1 MLSLVS
7 EASARPFIS
16 LPEGNGDSLHPPSLT
31 VSELIYLRVS
41 MAGIEMSL
49 DIASFVARVD
59 ANRSIKDELMGR
71 LKEIHPR
78 KRISVTDLVNPR
90 RAFMQRV
97 HPDIQPPLERKEAM
111 MAGKGFH
118 DLFGHAVSSEE
129 FLEQFVEWSGVV
141 GVIDVY
147 RDIPTELKTTSDIDE
162 GGDLRE
168 SRASY
173 VEQLAMYCAMVDQRK
188 GRLILYGRG
197 SADSEATLAVYDAI
211 FDDLAAVKTEMG
223 KRRDALVTALMT
235 RSPDGLP
242 RCPWLGRGC
251 EFESMCGC
259 AGAEEFVPSIA
270 KNTSPLE
277 PNPDEAKRLLSML
290 ESSRPA
296 RRTGLNS
303 LVFPRRA
310 YYDSQRGEEESDAER
325 LGSLDRIGHARALA
339 EAIDFGRGVDS
350 TRRPLSMGELQDR
363 VTYFKGVP
371 TLLRSTK
378 FNDVV
383 SRDNLTR
390 MFPHYFMRLAF
401 ECALLGSA
409 RGRLILHYE
418 KLKEESKLMVYDV
431 TFKDLEGLQKEAEN
445 RLLTIREVNEGRRSP
460 SELPPCP
467 DWFRKYCRYQP
478 SCGC

>member
-1 MLSLVS
+1 M
-7 EASARPFIS
+7 
-16 LPEGNGDSLHPPSLT
+16 G
-31 VSELIYLRVS
+31 
-41 MAGIEMSL
+41 L

-59 ANRSIKDELMGR
+59 ANRSLKDELIGR
-71 LKEIHPR
+71 LKETHPR
-78 KRISVTDLVNPR
+78 QRISVTDLVNPR

-97 HPDIQPPLERKEAM
+97 HPEVQPPLERKEAM

-129 FLEQFVEWSGVV
+129 FLEQFVEWGGVV

-147 RDIPTELKTTSDIDE
+147 NEIPTELKTTGDVDE

-168 SRASY
+168 TRSSY
-173 VEQLAMYCAMVDQRK
+173 VEQLAMYCAMVDKRK

-197 SADSEATLAVYDAI
+197 SDEKKASLSVFDADFT
-211 FDDLAAVKTEMG
+211 DLDSVREEMG
-223 KRRDALVTALMT
+223 KRRDALITALVS
-235 RSPDGLP
+235 RSPEGLP

-251 EFESMCGC
+251 EFESICGC
-259 AGAEEFVPSIA
+259 AAAEEFVPSIA
-270 KNTSPLE
+270 MKTPPLE
-277 PNPDEAKRLLSML
+277 SKPDEAKRLLSLL

-296 RRTGLNS
+296 KRTGLNN

-310 YYDSQRGEEESDAER
+310 YYDGQRGTEETDADR
-325 LGSLDRIGHARALA
+325 LGSMDRIGHAKALA
-339 EAIDFGRGVDS
+339 DAIEFGRGADS
-350 TRRPLSMGELQDR
+350 TRKLLSLGDMQDR

-371 TLLRSTK
+371 TLLRTTK
-378 FNDVV
+378 LYDVV
-383 SRDNLTR
+383 SRDNLAR

-401 ECALLGSA
+401 ECAFVGSA
-409 RGRLILHYE
+409 QGRLILHYE

-431 TFKDLEGLQKEAEN
+431 TFRDLEGLQKEAEN
-445 RLLTIREVNEGRRSP
+445 RLLMIREVNEGKRSP

-467 DWFRKYCRYQP
+467 DWFRKYCKYQP